1 LTETVKKWEKE
12 IAPHLVGKTIEK
24 IEYLTKDNADDMDW
38 HRLPLA
44 IVFTDGSWI
53 FPMMDAEGN
62 NGGVLATSMKG
73 MELIPAMST

>member
-1 LTETVKKWEKE
+1 LTKTVKKWEKE

-24 IEYLTKDNADDMDW
+24 IEYLPKDNADDMDW